1 MSVIVCDRSSQMG
14 NYYFLMVLFF
24 VFNTVWASPGAM
36 GVVLDNGTQQCYA
49 PIPMLKTGIT
59 IAYPTAGTVWNA
71 PDTVQL
77 KWDTKNIPEH
87 KTLKFYL
94 SKDDMVIQELG
105 IFQNKKF
112 VNGVVLSSSLQ
123 TSDHYRVIAIEL
135 FPDDKYSIAKYST
148 PLFTIV
154 KKPRE
159 ERKTVSQAEEMAS
172 PVRDMFD
179 GRKLTYVKELEVG
192 SPNIE
197 INLWDHGRKDG
208 DIVSIYLN
216 GEAVVSNY
224 TLEYYKKKFEIKL
237 DPSKP
242 NDLFLYAHN
251 LGKSPPNTVAIE
263 IKGGTS
269 SENIVLNSD
278 LKSCEAVLIN
288 VKK

>member
-1 MSVIVCDRSSQMG
+1 MR
-14 NYYFLMVLFF
+14 NYCFLMFLFS
-24 VFNTVWASPGAM
+24 VFNTVWALPGATD
-36 GVVLDNGTQQCYA
+36 GVLDNGSPKRLA
-49 PIPMLKTGIT
+49 PILMAKTGIT

-77 KWDTKNIPEH
+77 KWDTKNIPEN

-112 VNGVVLSSSLQ
+112 AGNVVLGSSLQ
-123 TSDHYRVIAIEL
+123 TSDKYRVIAIEL

-159 ERKTVSQAEEMAS
+159 ERQTVPQAEEMPS

-179 GRKLTYVKELEVG
+179 GRKLTYVNELEVE
-192 SPNIE
+192 SADIQ
-197 INLWDHGRKDG
+197 IYLWDHGRKDG

-216 GEAVVSNY
+216 GEAVVSKY
-224 TLEYYKKKFEIKL
+224 TLEYHKKKFELTL

-263 IKGGTS
+263 IKDGTS